1 MGLLNEDLSCLSLNE
16 IFKLYFTDLVE
27 ILLQKSYMFS
37 FYLVLDNYPILISF
51 YQQSLLSMNYFPHGT
66 NYFVVYYYWIEWL
79 NTVKLNIGLDLNIG
93 T

>member
-37 FYLVLDNYPILISF
+37 FYLVLDNYQILISS
-51 YQQSLLSMNYFPHGT
+51 YQWSLLSMNYFPHGT
-66 NYFVVYYYWIEWL
+66 NYFVVYYY
-79 NTVKLNIGLDLNIG
+79 
-93 T
+93 